1 MPEGDSVWK
10 LARRL
15 DRQLTGRTVV
25 RSDFRVPRLADPR
38 RRRSGVL
45 GHDTHGKHLLTRLA
59 GLDGSPPVTLHSHL
73 RMDGSWTTTGPG
85 KRLPG
90 RVVPDVRLVLAL
102 DDGRTAHG
110 IKLHDLELVP
120 TADEHRLVGHLGP
133 DPLRAD
139 WDAEEAVR
147 RLSSDPTVP
156 LVSALLD
163 QRLMA
168 GLGNLWAN
176 ELAFLTGVS
185 PGRRSATST
194 CRAWSSGRRRCC
206 TTRRPCPQA
215 YQVTTGSMWPGTDH
229 WVTGRQRRGCLRC
242 GTAVRVAAEVPGD
255 AGNRRTWWCPR
266 CQPGPGPEA
275 RRAACGPAALPR
287 AEAWPA
293 RPAASGADVRREV
306 LAGERRARRRRGRR
320 ACPRRRRGRR
330 RGRRPG
336 PGR

>member
-1 MPEGDSVWK
+1 MPRPCHAADLLAGRMEGVPEGDSVWR

-25 RSDFRVPRLADPR
+25 RSDFRTPRLATRDVAGR
-38 RRRSGVL
+38 TVV
-45 GHDTHGKHLLTRLA
+45 GHDTHGKHLLTRLSA
-59 GLDGSPPVTLHSHL
+59 TGASGPVTLHSHL

-85 KRLPG
+85 KRLPA
-90 RVVPDVRLVLAL
+90 RVMGDVRLVLVL

-110 IKLHDLELVP
+110 TRLHDLELVP
-120 TADEHRLVGHLGP
+120 TADEGRLVGHLGP

-139 WDAEEAVR
+139 WDAGEAVR
-147 RLSSDPTVP
+147 RLSADPTTP

-163 QRLMA
+163 QRLLA

-185 PGRRSATST
+185 PWTPIGEVDVPRLVERAATMLHHSATV
-194 CRAWSSGRRRCC
+194 
-206 TTRRPCPQA
+206 PQA

-255 AGNRRTWWCPR
+255 AANRRTWWCPR

-275 RRAACGPAALPR
+275 RRPSDR
-287 AEAWPA
+287 
-293 RPAASGADVRREV
+293 SV
-306 LAGERRARRRRGRR
+306 
-320 ACPRRRRGRR
+320 
-330 RGRRPG
+330 
-336 PGR
+336 